1 MSCFY
6 LSVGL
11 LAGHSLVFKEET
23 ANSGCWCIWIHAH
36 LKRRRWFPSKDTFF
50 STATEMW
57 SARQSS
63 FQLNSN
69 LHVIFCFN
77 FVTSPGSHG
86 RPAICVQPSWRAGQ
100 QSVPLVHGQGRSVR
114 TLSATSGI
122 LWKADGR
129 GCWGWVWVFPPLG
142 FACQKPFCADV

>member
-36 LKRRRWFPSKDTFF
+36 LKRRRWFPFKDTFF

-77 FVTSPGSHG
+77 FVTSPGDTRQTCHL
-86 RPAICVQPSWRAGQ
+86 RPAQLKSRPAVSASNPWPGPEHADPVCNIRH
-100 QSVPLVHGQGRSVR
+100 SVKSRWTGL
-114 TLSATSGI
+114 L
-122 LWKADGR
+122 
-129 GCWGWVWVFPPLG
+129 GWVWVFPPLG